1 MSRYNDIL
9 LQSIILLIGLGLVM
23 VYSASVSPL
32 NYGENSGV
40 STLITQFKWLILGS
54 IGLFVCSFMNH
65 KKLSKISKAILI
77 FSILIAVLAY
87 FTSYNKVTSRWLILF
102 GKPIFQ
108 TSELVKIGIIIFTA
122 SFIANNKRK
131 ISDFNFM
138 IKNYYPYLALSV
150 AVVLF
155 QPDLS
160 SSIMILGIS
169 LSMIFIAGMDK
180 KQIKFLLFLL
190 IGVFIL
196 KFLLIP
202 LISGSWNFQIY
213 RLFGFLTGDAVQ
225 QENAINSIADGGFFG
240 IGFGESRWKGDY
252 VAAPQTDFIYSVI
265 TSELGFFGLL
275 ILVGSFLI
283 IFSRG
288 IGIVKDCKDLFG
300 MFLTLGITFNLIFYF
315 VIHVG
320 YNIGILPTTGLPLP
334 FVSYGGSHTI
344 FNLSQIGLLLSI
356 SYKMKNEK
364 Y

>member
-32 NYGENSGV
+32 HYGENSGV

-54 IGLFVCSFMNH
+54 IGLLICSFMNH
-65 KKLSKISKAILI
+65 KKLSQISKAILV
-77 FSILIAVLAY
+77 FSILVAILAY

-102 GKPIFQ
+102 GRPIFQ
-108 TSELVKIGIIIFTA
+108 TSEFVKIGIIIFTA

-131 ISDFNFM
+131 IPDFNFM

-180 KQIKFLLFLL
+180 KQIKFLLFILASA
-190 IGVFIL
+190 FIL

-213 RLFGFLTGDAVQ
+213 RLFGFLTGDAIQ
-225 QENAINSIADGGFFG
+225 QENSINSIADGGFFG

-265 TSELGFFGLL
+265 TSELGFFGLI

-288 IGIVKDCKDLFG
+288 IGIVRECKDLFG
-300 MFLTLGITFNLIFYF
+300 MFLALGITFNLIFYF
-315 VIHVG
+315 IIHVG
-320 YNIGILPTTGLPLP
+320 YNIGIFPTTGLPLP

-356 SYKMKNEK
+356 SYRMKNEK